1 MFQVFCW
8 RILANWTV
16 LVWKFLYLTHFLCY
30 PTGTSE
36 DDRSHHQ
43 PMSFFFFKHW
53 NEVGWTRLG
62 TCSSVSGRETWSDD
76 VLFWCF
82 SEYFGLKHSM
92 KQAHG
97 QDQTRNLPKL
107 HRISMISLLIS
118 AWFQLCKRLVIHKT
132 KHKFLNK
139 SLLKTTRQVSARFNC
154 SWWDQSTWI
163 PPLGHYEATPARRAM
178 VSAGKGLSWCDV
190 RSNSCWLSNRHRWV
204 TSGLSMTGGGPW
216 LLLGPLNMVIQ
227 DDS

>member
-1 MFQVFCW
+1 M
-8 RILANWTV
+8 TDH
-16 LVWKFLYLTHFLCY
+16 T
-30 PTGTSE
+30 TS
-36 DDRSHHQ
+36 
-43 PMSFFFFKHW
+43 PWVFFFKHW

-204 TSGLSMTGGGPW
+204 TSGLSMTGVDPDFCWGLSTWWFRMTARMTGW
-216 LLLGPLNMVIQ
+216 RLLGTKQ
-227 DDS
+227 WKKWKEDCG